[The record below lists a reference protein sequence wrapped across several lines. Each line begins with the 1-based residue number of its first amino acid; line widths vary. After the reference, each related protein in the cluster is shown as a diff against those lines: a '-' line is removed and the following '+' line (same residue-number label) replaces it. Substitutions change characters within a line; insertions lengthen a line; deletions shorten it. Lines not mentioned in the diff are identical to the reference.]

1 MEMNKYVSILLSL
14 LLLCS
19 CSSDSK
25 NREMIEFVRSQEH
38 DPRLVGWWESIPD
51 AEELFYYDGNTFEK
65 LSFIIE
71 SDGTLVEYGPGTYWY
86 TKDDVLYFMKK
97 ATVLTGVIT
106 ANVDYRISDDNN
118 YLLMKGTDGAFEP
131 SRRRIDVPE
140 GYNPRK

>member
-1 MEMNKYVSILLSL
+1 MAMNKYVSILLSL

-19 CSSDSK
+19 CSPDSK

-51 AEELFYYDGNTFEK
+51 AEELFYYD
-65 LSFIIE
+65 
-71 SDGTLVEYGPGTYWY
+71 GTYWY